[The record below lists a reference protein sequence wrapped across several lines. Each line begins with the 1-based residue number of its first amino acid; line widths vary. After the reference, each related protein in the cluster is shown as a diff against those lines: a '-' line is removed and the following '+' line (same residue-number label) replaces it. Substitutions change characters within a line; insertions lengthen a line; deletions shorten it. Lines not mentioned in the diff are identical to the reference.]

1 MVADWIQKLL
11 ILQDRDTRCDS
22 IRRQLDDIPREIQKE
37 EVAIGQLE
45 FALAEKENGL
55 KALEV
60 RRLELEGDVAEAEEH
75 IIKYKTQQMQVKKN
89 EEFTALENEIK
100 NLQSSISD
108 LEDKELQVLEDI
120 ELYQSELEKLSQLTK
135 EQKHTLEAHIQL
147 LKDNFTSFQSELK
160 AAGEAVEACA
170 KEVDESVLQQYK
182 YVKGQVKRPPVVVQL
197 EDGRCQGCH
206 LKVSGDI
213 ESTTRRG
220 KELVRC
226 DSCGRILYFDR

>member
-1 MVADWIQKLL
+1 MVAEWIQKLL

-37 EVAIGQLE
+37 EVAIGQLKD
-45 FALAEKENGL
+45 ALAEKENGL

-75 IIKYKTQQMQVKKN
+75 ILKYKTQQMQVKKN

-120 ELYQSELEKLSQLTK
+120 ELYQFELEKLRELTGD
-135 EQKHTLEAHIQL
+135 QQGTLKAHIQL
-147 LKDNFTSFQSELK
+147 LNENFSSFQSELK
-160 AAGEAVEACA
+160 AAEEAVEACA

-213 ESTTRRG
+213 ESTARRG